1 MKLDIRTIVIMCC
14 TPLFAMGCG
23 SINLWPFGGGQTT
36 QVARGPDNAT
46 EYRCEGGKAF
56 HVRSLD
62 AGKSVWLMLPD
73 RQVRLDQ
80 VTSDAGSRYT
90 NGIAVLRING
100 AEAALTDGPAIAYSG
115 CKAATAA
122 GQP

>member
-1 MKLDIRTIVIMCC
+1 MVCACLLT
-14 TPLFAMGCG
+14 LGC
-23 SINLWPFGGGQTT
+23 SNISPWPFGERKPAS
-36 QVARGPDNAT
+36 VSRGPDNAT

-56 HVRSLD
+56 HVRYLD
-62 AGKSVWLMLPD
+62 AGKSAWLILPD

-80 VTSDAGSRYT
+80 ATSDAGSRYT
-90 NGIAVLRING
+90 NGISVLRING
-100 AEAALTDGPAIAYSG
+100 AEAALTDGPTIVYSG